1 MNQKSSTLSVLQ
13 VGKFYPIRGGVE
25 KVMYDLMLGLS
36 QRGVKCDMLCAVEG
50 RSEVVKI
57 NENANLICCHAVV
70 KAAATMLSPAMIF
83 RLRRIC
89 RNYDIIHIHHPD
101 PMACLALFL
110 AGYKGRVILHWHSD
124 ILKQKF
130 LLKLYKPLQRWLI
143 RRAETIVGTT
153 PLYLEESPYLV
164 DVQQKTRC
172 IPIGIEDPQTTQ
184 GCGAYIREQFPGKKI
199 VFSLGRLVSYKGYE
213 HLVES
218 AQWLG
223 DDFVVLIGGSGPL
236 REQLQQRID
245 ELGLQER
252 VRLLGFI
259 SGKEVCCYYDACDL
273 FCLSSVFKTEA
284 FGIVQI
290 ETMAHAKP
298 VVATTIQGSGVHWVN
313 RDGESGLNAKSGDAK
328 RLAEAIQA
336 ITAHPMIYERYAEG
350 ARKRYER
357 MFTFDRMIDNTLK
370 LYTETNATNK

>member
-1 MNQKSSTLSVLQ
+1 MSTKLSILQ

-25 KVMYDLMLGLS
+25 KVMYDLMIGLS
-36 QRGVKCDMLCAVEG
+36 ARGVRCDMLCAVEG

-57 NENANLICCHAVV
+57 NDYANLICCHAVV
-70 KAAATMLSPAMIF
+70 KCAATMLSPAMIF
-83 RLRRIC
+83 RLRKIC
-89 RNYDIIHIHHPD
+89 RQYDIIHIHHPD

-110 AGYKGRVILHWHSD
+110 SGYKGRVILHWHSD

-130 LLKLYKPLQRWLI
+130 LLQLYKPLQRWLI
-143 RRAETIVGTT
+143 GRAEMIVGTT
-153 PLYLEESPYLV
+153 PLYLKESPYLV
-164 DVQQKTRC
+164 DVQHKTYC

-184 GCGAYIREQFPGKKI
+184 GCGGYIREQYADKKI

-213 HLVES
+213 HLIEA

-223 DDFVVLIGGSGPL
+223 EEFVVLIGGSGPL

-245 ELGLQER
+245 GLGLSER
-252 VRLLGFI
+252 VKLLGFI
-259 SGKEVCCYYDACDL
+259 SSEEVCSYYDACDV

-290 ETMAHAKP
+290 EAMAHGKP

-313 RDGESGLNAKSGDAK
+313 RDGESGLNARSGDAR
-328 RLAEAIQA
+328 RLAEAMQA

-357 MFTFDRMIDNTLK
+357 MFTLERMIDNTLT
-370 LYTETNATNK
+370 LYNQDYAKID